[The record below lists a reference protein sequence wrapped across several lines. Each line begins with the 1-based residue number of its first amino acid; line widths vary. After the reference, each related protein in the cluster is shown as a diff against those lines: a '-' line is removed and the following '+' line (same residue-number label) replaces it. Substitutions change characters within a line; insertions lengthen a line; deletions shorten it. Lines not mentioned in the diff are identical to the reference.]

1 MLNVVGVL
9 SYQRLKAC
17 GGAWIFGCPCSRRSA
32 PVRSSSMLALAFA
45 LTLLMELAI
54 QVARIHDKRKAKRE
68 AAAIP
73 DDAASPIEPA
83 QPIEP
88 PSARPTAS
96 RIVLYDDVT

>member
-1 MLNVVGVL
+1 
-9 SYQRLKAC
+9 
-17 GGAWIFGCPCSRRSA
+17 
-32 PVRSSSMLALAFA
+32 
-45 LTLLMELAI
+45 MELAI

-88 PSARPTAS
+88 PSAVPTAS
-96 RIVLYDDVT
+96 RIVPHDDVT